1 MTLPD
6 FPCTTE
12 LQMQVN
18 MYEPGEALG
27 AVHNAMASA
36 LQDMTDD
43 RLLGLRDDDLL
54 ERTEGALH
62 HIRCAVEL
70 LNPGMLEQLEAVQK
84 TLDLVRIIGEDHA
97 VSSIMHL

>member
-1 MTLPD
+1 MAHPD
-6 FPCTTE
+6 FPCSTE
-12 LQMQVN
+12 LQFQVN
-18 MYEPGEALG
+18 MYEPSEALG

-36 LQDMTDD
+36 IQDMADD

-70 LNPGMLEQLEAVQK
+70 LSPGMIDQLELVKA
-84 TLDLVRIIGEDHA
+84 TLETLHRNIVDRDA
-97 VSSIMHL
+97 AAIMHL